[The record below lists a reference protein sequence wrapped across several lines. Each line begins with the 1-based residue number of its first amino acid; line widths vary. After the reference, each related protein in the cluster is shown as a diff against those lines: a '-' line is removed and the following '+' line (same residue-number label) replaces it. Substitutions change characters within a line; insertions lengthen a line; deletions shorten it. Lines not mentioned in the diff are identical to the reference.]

1 MTDPLLYSY
10 DWTDMNTLAEPAA
23 FNVETALADPLEI
36 DRYGDAVAAH
46 ARGKIPDD
54 RFTAIRLQMGTYGQ
68 RQTGVNML
76 RVKAPG
82 GALSA
87 DQLDAIGDVA
97 AHFAEH
103 PAAHITTRESV
114 QIHFIP
120 LDQTPAAMHRLAE
133 SNLTTREACS
143 NTVRNMTACAM
154 AGACPRER
162 TDINKHVEGAVVH
175 FLRNPLNQQLPRKFK
190 ISFSA
195 CESDCAQGM
204 LHDLGVIATTKDGQP
219 GFRLIAGGGLGH
231 KPREAIVV
239 DSFVPEGELLAAMEA
254 VITLHNKHSDRT
266 KRAKSRLKFLVE
278 RFGETGFV
286 ARYKEEFARSR
297 EALAATPGPIGEWRK
312 PQEVPAPGPGA
323 PRAVFAQR
331 QPGLFTVPVSVPL
344 GHVKAGQWRGLGTL
358 LRNFGLEQM
367 RTTQDQNLVIRD
379 VPKSQVL
386 SVIEAIQAI
395 GFEVP
400 NEGDNVVACPG
411 TWTCRLGITGSQE
424 MGALLTGKALG
435 LRVRVSGCHNGC
447 AQPETGDIGLYGEG
461 RRLHGKLVPHYQFYL
476 GGDGMAG
483 GRLAR
488 KGPSVPVGRA
498 IAAVERV
505 VATYQA
511 TRESD
516 ERFFTWVHRQADTYF
531 TELLA
536 DLVGVQPHEVE
547 GLLKDYGDAID
558 FKPAQLGGGE
568 CAGAAQVFIGAAFFS
583 AAHER
588 RYRDAFFA
596 QHRIAP
602 AIECARHDVQL
613 IAQGIHDLLHPAPTF
628 KVKRTI
634 DDLAELAAALSAEAP
649 AAVVEPLAAFA
660 ATLGSTADAEGAAN
674 AETDWA
680 AVFAHINAWV
690 HEAAAFCSTQDPQLD
705 LHGALPNDKR
715 AAQPVVFQRRTP
727 PAAVHLAPVRPAAE
741 VYEPMYHG

>member
-1 MTDPLLYSY
+1 
-10 DWTDMNTLAEPAA
+10 MNTLAEPAA
-23 FNVETALADPLEI
+23 FKIETALADTDEI
-36 DRYGDAVAAH
+36 GRYADAVAAH
-46 ARGKIPDD
+46 ARGEIPED
-54 RFTAIRLQMGTYGQ
+54 RFTAVRLQMGTYGQ

-82 GALSA
+82 GALNA
-87 DQLDAIGDVA
+87 DQLEAIADVSA
-97 AHFAEH
+97 DFAEH
-103 PAAHITTRESV
+103 PAAHITTRESI

-120 LDQTPAAMHRLAE
+120 LGKTPEAMLRLAE
-133 SNLTTREACS
+133 SNLTTREACA

-162 TDINKHVEGAVVH
+162 TDINRHLEGAVVH

-204 LHDLGVIATTKDGQP
+204 LHDLAIVATTKDGKP
-219 GFRLIAGGGLGH
+219 GFRLSAGGGLGH

-239 DSFVPEGELLAAMEA
+239 DEFVPEAELLAAMEA
-254 VITLHNKHSDRT
+254 VITLHNKYSDRT
-266 KRAKSRLKFLVE
+266 KRAKSRIKFLVE
-278 RFGETGFV
+278 RFGEQGFV
-286 ARYKEEFARSR
+286 ARYRDEFARSR
-297 EALAATPGPIGEWRK
+297 EALRTTQGPSAEWRE
-312 PQEVPAPGPGA
+312 PQDVPAPGPGA

-344 GHVKAGQWRGLGTL
+344 GHVRSDQWRELGKL
-358 LRNFGLEQM
+358 LRMFGLEQM

-379 VPKSQVL
+379 VPKSQVAA
-386 SVIEAIQAI
+386 VIEHVKQI
-395 GFEVP
+395 GFDVP
-400 NEGDNVVACPG
+400 NDTDNVVACPG

-424 MGALLTGKALG
+424 MGELLPGVAPG

-488 KGPSVPVGRA
+488 KGPSVPVRRA
-498 IAAVERV
+498 VAAVERV
-505 VATYQA
+505 VATYQSTKNA
-511 TRESD
+511 E

-531 TELLA
+531 NELLA
-536 DLVGVQPHEVE
+536 DLVEVRPE
-547 GLLKDYGDAID
+547 AVEDLLQDYGEATD

-568 CAGAAQVFIGAAFFS
+568 CAGAAQVFIGAAFFA

-588 RYRDAFFA
+588 RYRDAFLA
-596 QHRIAP
+596 QHRVAP
-602 AIECARHDVQL
+602 ALECARNDLRL
-613 IAQGIHDLLHPAPTF
+613 IAQGIHDLLNPAVSF
-628 KVKRTI
+628 KAKKTI
-634 DDLAELAAALSAEAP
+634 DDLAELAEALAGKAP
-649 AAVVEPLAAFA
+649 ESIVEPLRTLAAQLAPVADDAPLPDYDWKSVFA
-660 ATLGSTADAEGAAN
+660 AGD
-674 AETDWA
+674 
-680 AVFAHINAWV
+680 AWV
-690 HEAAAFCSTQDPQLD
+690 QHAAEFSVAQDPQLD
-705 LHGALPNDKR
+705 LFGALPNDR
-715 AAQPVVFQRRTP
+715 RPTQPIVFQRRADANP
-727 PAAVHLAPVRPAAE
+727 PARESANAPSVAAAPAIE